1 MRLHLCFLIGS
12 LGLLGGCETTPGH
25 QPEPDPLPRADETQR
40 ALYERAIALFRVGG
54 EEFET
59 VLREGRDDTVLA
71 KALTMFLVFHMRDA
85 ERRQRQ
91 RQRGNF
97 EIRSLRDNVRY
108 SQARAGLGILGRAAL
123 PTVQAEL
130 IQNRH
135 TENRLFGVDAL
146 AALGTEAV
154 PAIRDA
160 MRASEPR
167 YRRYYV
173 DAVSRMRPSKNAE
186 LQLLRWSKDQDFSVR
201 SKALAGL
208 ARYGDRHLVLLRG
221 VVLTDPDPFVRR
233 QVIQNLGDHKDRAT
247 VASVID
253 YYGRCSTDGD
263 QRGCREAERTLVRM
277 SGMKSKQGGQRVKT
291 YGLAYWRK
299 WAASLPKENR

>member
-12 LGLLGGCETTPGH
+12 LGLLGGCETSPRR
-25 QPEPDPLPRADETQR
+25 QPKLDSLPQADETQKT
-40 ALYERAIALFRVGG
+40 LYERAIALFQVGG

-59 VLREGRDDTVLA
+59 VLREGRDDPVLA

-85 ERRQRQ
+85 EQRQRQ
-91 RQRGNF
+91 RQSGNF
-97 EIRSLRDNVRY
+97 EMRGLRDNVRY
-108 SQARAGLGILGRAAL
+108 AQARAGLGILGGAAL

-135 TENRLFGVDAL
+135 TENRLFGVVAL
-146 AALGTEAV
+146 TALGAEAV

-160 MRASEPR
+160 MRVSEPR

-173 DAVSRMRPSKNAE
+173 DAVSQMRPSKKAE

-208 ARYGDRHLVLLRG
+208 TRYGDRHLALLRG
-221 VVLTDPDPFVRR
+221 VLRTDPDPFVRR
-233 QVIQNLGDHKDRAT
+233 QIVQNLGDHKDLAT
-247 VASVID
+247 VTSVID
-253 YYGRCSTDGD
+253 YYGRCSGDGD
-263 QRGCREAERTLVRM
+263 DRGCREAERTLVRM
-277 SGMKSKQGGQRVKT
+277 SGMKSKSRGQAIKS
-291 YGLAYWRK
+291 YGLPYWRK
-299 WAASLPKENR
+299 WAESLPKEGR